1 MASMYGFVS
10 STSLKDRLK
19 KNTLLPMVRCAVL
32 TLRSI
37 EQGIAGGRNARAK
50 SLLNYHLVV
59 SQLESC
65 SSAMESSNFYF
76 LPSRLSEVI

>member
-10 STSLKDRLK
+10 SASLKDRLK
-19 KNTLLPMVRCAVL
+19 KNAFLPIVRCAVL

-37 EQGIAGGRNARAK
+37 EPGIAGGRNARAK
-50 SLLNYHLVV
+50 SLLNYQLVV
-59 SQLESC
+59 SQLKSC
-65 SSAMESSNFYF
+65 SSGMESSNLYF